1 MPLET
6 QIILLRVL
14 EEYKYESL
22 GSNKSKV
29 ADIRL
34 ITAISQNPEQLV
46 EKGTFRKDL
55 YFRLNTGIL
64 RIPPLRERKEDIP
77 LLLNYY
83 MNKFHCN
90 KIIEDKAMDILMNY
104 RWPGNVRQ
112 LVQVVQAFNVFVA
125 GDTISEHDIPVEL
138 KSSNT
143 LKNIGFL
150 SLPQSIQI
158 LEKQKITEAL
168 KLAKGKDNE
177 AIKLLGVSRN
187 KFYDMKKKYGLMKI
201 DQFE

>member
-1 MPLET
+1 LDEAQDMPLET

-125 GDTISEHDIPVEL
+125 GDTISEKFKYIKKYWFFEFTPIH
-138 KSSNT
+138 S
-143 LKNIGFL
+143 NIGKTKNYG
-150 SLPQSIQI
+150 SLKTCQ
-158 LEKQKITEAL
+158 
-168 KLAKGKDNE
+168 G
-177 AIKLLGVSRN
+177 
-187 KFYDMKKKYGLMKI
+187 
-201 DQFE
+201 